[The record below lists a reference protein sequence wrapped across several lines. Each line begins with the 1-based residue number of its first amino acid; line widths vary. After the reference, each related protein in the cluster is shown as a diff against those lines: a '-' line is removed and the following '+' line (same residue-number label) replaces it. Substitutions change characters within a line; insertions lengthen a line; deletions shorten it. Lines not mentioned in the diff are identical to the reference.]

1 MRCAPPASAA
11 VLEEHAGYIS
21 VPGAHLYA
29 MLHRAACPAARALLV
44 GPFASERQFAYHA
57 WVRWAR
63 YLAARGIETLRY
75 DHRGTG
81 ESTGGFESASFEQ
94 WRADTEALA
103 GWLARQR
110 PELPLLLH
118 GVELGAVLA
127 GRCFSG
133 GAGEALLLWSPP
145 ANANQA
151 MRAVLRRWAG
161 IEQLY
166 ESPENRKSASE
177 YIRELEGGSS
187 VEVHGYAWQSKLWRE
202 SFAFGIPDGLRDE
215 GAFMDDRGRPVK
227 VDRFGANAES
237 PSMPYRRYD
246 DSHDLS
252 ALYDSTYKWVAE
264 ALRLK
269 THGVDGTSN

>member
-1 MRCAPPASAA
+1 MRCAPASAA
-11 VLEEHAGYIS
+11 VLEEHAGYVP

-29 MLHRAACPAARALLV
+29 MLHRAGRPEARVLLV

-63 YLAARGIETLRY
+63 YLAAHGIEALRY
-75 DHRGTG
+75 DHHGTG
-81 ESTGGFESASFEQ
+81 ESTGDFGSASFEQ
-94 WRADTEALA
+94 WCADAEALA
-103 GWLARQR
+103 SWLARQR

-133 GAGEALLLWSPP
+133 GAGEAVLLWSPP
-145 ANANQA
+145 VDANHA
-151 MRAVLRRWAG
+151 MRALLRRWAG

-166 ESPENRKSASE
+166 ESPGNRKSASE
-177 YIRELEGGSS
+177 YIRGLEGGLSI
-187 VEVHGYAWQSKLWRE
+187 EVHGYAWQSKLWRE

-215 GAFMDDRGRPVK
+215 GAFLDDRGRPVK
-227 VDRFGANAES
+227 VERFGSNTE
-237 PSMPYRRYD
+237 PPTMPYRRYD
-246 DSHDLS
+246 DNQDLS

-264 ALRLK
+264 ALQLK
-269 THGVDGTSN
+269 AHRVDGTSH